1 MKKRLLATLLSV
13 VMLLTMMPMAFAASD
28 IDNHWAKSYIQYLDK
43 EGVIN
48 ASATTGKYQPDRV
61 MTRAEF
67 MRYINRAFHFT
78 EQAAIS
84 YTDVKPGAWY
94 YETVRIAQRY
104 GYINGTGNNKMS
116 PDGKVTRE
124 QAAVI
129 IGRLLKSDPGD
140 VKPSDLPFQDKES
153 ISDWAAG
160 YIKLAVDKGVISG
173 YSDGMFRP
181 DKVVT
186 RAEVAKILYYYLG
199 TSLSVAGKAYTGADL
214 KADTS
219 NVTIS
224 ENCTLSD
231 AVIDGDLYL
240 SEGLG
245 SSAVTLNNV
254 TVNGSIIVSGGTVTM
269 VNTVCDHMIV
279 SSPMG
284 RLLNLT
290 ATGATRI
297 KQVEVRSAA
306 TLFEK
311 GLVTVGYEG
320 YEDIIVNGD
329 KHVSLTLDAGITNL
343 AMKSDSTISTTA
355 GTSVYHMVADKPASI
370 TGYGSVYQADINVDG
385 VSFASSI
392 TVAGYTLAKGVTAT
406 IGGKTVNAS
415 SSVGV
420 TPTKITVD
428 LSDLKA
434 LGTGID
440 VSVPSSV
447 TVESVSCDG
456 VVLSSQVAYTT
467 TTSGVRLM
475 TPYLGTLSRGTHTM
489 MLGLSDG
496 KRISVSIKVIDSSA
510 TTEVY
515 DVTFDRY
522 YKSPAY
528 RNLSIRLDGVS
539 AQRDIVNVVLGMSKV
554 DYDLNGG
561 ALQLRRGVLAQ
572 LRAGNYTVT
581 VDLKN
586 GEKRMIS
593 LTVEDSTP
601 EGVNVVTAE
610 YNTYEPNEVSFALPL
625 DRINVMSLTV
635 SKNGSMQT
643 LEQDKDYTV
652 SEKSLTLNKE
662 TLEAYR
668 RAREC
673 VEFSATMSDNSVYTL
688 VVDYM

>member
-1 MKKRLLATLLSV
+1 MIKRVLATLMSV
-13 VMLLTMMPMAFAASD
+13 VMLLTMLPMAFAASD
-28 IDNHWAKSYIQYLDK
+28 IESHWAKSFIQYLDK

-48 ASATTGKYQPDRV
+48 ASATTGKYQPNRV

-67 MRYINRAFHFT
+67 MRYINRAFHFKET
-78 EQAAIS
+78 AAIS
-84 YTDVKPGAWY
+84 YKDVQPNAWY

-104 GYINGTGNNKMS
+104 GYINGVGNNMMV
-116 PDGKVTRE
+116 PNGKVTRQ

-129 IGRLLKSDPGD
+129 IGRLYKITPDA
-140 VKPSDLPFQDKES
+140 VKPSDLSFKDNAS
-153 ISDWAAG
+153 IADWAAG
-160 YIKLAVDKGVISG
+160 YIKAAVDKGIIAG
-173 YSDGMFRP
+173 YGDGTFRP

-214 KADTS
+214 KADTT

-231 AVIDGDLYL
+231 AVIDGDLYI

-254 TVNGSIIVSGGTVTM
+254 TVRGSIIVSGGTVTM
-269 VNTVCDHMIV
+269 VNTSCDHMVV

-297 KQVEVRSAA
+297 KRVEVRSAA

-320 YEDIIVNGD
+320 YEDVEVNGG

-343 AMKSDSTISTTA
+343 AMKSESTISTTA
-355 GTSVYHMVADKPASI
+355 GTSIYHMVADKPASI

-385 VSFASSI
+385 VSFANSVK
-392 TVAGYTLAKGVTAT
+392 VAGYTLEKGVSAT
-406 IGGKTVNAS
+406 IAGKSVMTS

-420 TPTKITVD
+420 TPTEITVD
-428 LSDLKA
+428 LSDMKA
-434 LGTGID
+434 LGNGVD

-447 TVESVSCDG
+447 TVDSVSCDG
-456 VVLSSQVAYTT
+456 VVLSSQAAYTVT
-467 TTSGVRLM
+467 SSGVRIM
-475 TPYLGTLSRGTHTM
+475 TPYLAKLSRGTHTLL
-489 MLGLSDG
+489 LGLSDG
-496 KRISVSIKVIDSSA
+496 KRISISVKVINSDMAVESYALS
-510 TTEVY
+510 
-515 DVTFDRY
+515 FDRY

-528 RNLSIRLDGVS
+528 RNLSVKLDGVNG
-539 AQRDIVNVVLGMSKV
+539 QKDIVDIVMGMTKV
-554 DYDLNGG
+554 DYNINAG
-561 ALQLRRGVLAQ
+561 AVQLRRGMLAQ
-572 LRAGNYTVT
+572 MRAGTYTLT

-586 GEKRMIS
+586 GEQRLIDLM
-593 LTVEDSTP
+593 VEDSTP
-601 EGVNVVTAE
+601 EGVNVVMGE
-610 YNTYEPNEVSFALPL
+610 YNPYQGDAVSFKMPL
-625 DRINVMSLTV
+625 DRINVTSLTV
-635 SKNGSMQT
+635 TKNGSLQT
-643 LEQDKDYTV
+643 LEEGKDYTV
-652 SEKSLTLNKE
+652 DEKELTLHKD
-662 TLEAYR
+662 TLEAFR

-673 VEFSATMSDNSVYTL
+673 VEFTAAMSDNSVYTL

>member
-1 MKKRLLATLLSV
+1 MSM
-13 VMLLTMMPMAFAASD
+13 VMLLTMLPMAFAASD
-28 IDNHWAKSYIQYLDK
+28 IENHWAKNYIQYLDK

-48 ASATTGKYQPDRV
+48 ASATTGQYQPNRV

-78 EQAAIS
+78 ETAAIS
-84 YTDVKPGAWY
+84 YTDVQSNAWY

-116 PDGKVTRE
+116 PTGKVTRQ

-129 IGRLLKSDPGD
+129 IGRLFKVTPEQ
-140 VKPSDLPFQDKES
+140 VKPSDLSFKDNAD
-153 ISDWAAG
+153 IADWAAG
-160 YIKLAVDKGVISG
+160 YIKAAVDKGIIAG
-173 YSDGMFRP
+173 YGDGTFRP

-199 TSLSVAGKAYTGADL
+199 TSLSVAGKAYTGTDL
-214 KADTS
+214 KADTA

-254 TVNGSIIVSGGTVTM
+254 TVNGSIIISGGTVTM

-320 YEDIIVNGD
+320 YEDVIVNGD

-343 AMKSDSTISTTA
+343 AMKSESTISTTA
-355 GTSVYHMVADKPASI
+355 GTSIYHMVADKPASI
-370 TGYGSVYQADINVDG
+370 TGYGSVYQADIHVDG
-385 VSFASSI
+385 VSFANSVA
-392 TVAGYTLAKGVTAT
+392 VAGYTLEKGISAT
-406 IGGKTVNAS
+406 IAGKTVNTS

-434 LGTGID
+434 LGAGID

-447 TVESVSCDG
+447 TVDSVSCDG
-456 VVLSSQVAYTT
+456 VVLSSEVAYTVT
-467 TTSGVRLM
+467 SSGVRIM
-475 TPYLGTLSRGTHTM
+475 TPYLAKLSRGTHTL

-496 KRISVSIKVIDSSA
+496 KRISVSVKVINSA
-510 TTEVY
+510 AAVESY
-515 DVTFDRY
+515 DLTFDRY

-528 RNLSIRLDGVS
+528 RNLSVKLDGVN
-539 AQRDIVNVVLGMSKV
+539 AQKDIADVVLGMTKV
-554 DYDLNGG
+554 DYGTNAG
-561 ALQLRRGVLAQ
+561 AVQLRRSVLAQ
-572 LRAGNYTVT
+572 LRAGNYTLT

-586 GEKRMIS
+586 GGQRTIN

-601 EGVNVVTAE
+601 EGVNVVLVE
-610 YNTYEPNEVSFALPL
+610 YDTYEGNNVSFAMPL
-625 DRINVMSLTV
+625 DRLHVTNLTAT
-635 SKNGSMQT
+635 KNGSMQT
-643 LEQDKDYTV
+643 LEQGKDYTV
-652 SEKSLTLNKE
+652 DEKALTLNKD
-662 TLEAYR
+662 TLEAFR

-673 VEFSATMSDNSVYTL
+673 VEFSAAMSDNSVYTL